1 VSFLSGGSWTSDPR
15 GHEGQ
20 RLIQKRRSQRTDR
33 LADATIACD
42 RCDAPVAVG
51 PEPLTLTDTLTCPFC
66 GRHGPVR
73 DFLSLAV
80 PTRPTHVVLRVSFGG
95 ESDSAS
101 RDHRRPPGGDDATG
115 PAPAPG

>member
-15 GHEGQ
+15 EHDGQ
-20 RLIQKRRSQRTDR
+20 QFVQKRRSTRTDR

-42 RCDAPVAVG
+42 HCDAPVAIG
-51 PEPLTLTDTLTCPFC
+51 DARLRLTDTLTCPFC

-80 PTRPTHVVLRVSFGG
+80 PTRPQHVVLRVSF
-95 ESDSAS
+95 D
-101 RDHRRPPGGDDATG
+101 RQR
-115 PAPAPG
+115 